1 MSAMTGPEFL
11 TRLVEATNA
20 HDVDRIEACFAEDYV
35 NVTPCHP
42 ARGFTGREQVRRN
55 WTTILGAVPD
65 LVAEVVDS
73 AEDGPHIWSEWE
85 MRGTRRD
92 GGAHLMRGVLVY
104 TVRDGLATQLR
115 FFMEP
120 VDDSPVDA
128 DQAVARLTT
137 GGEQ

>member
-1 MSAMTGPEFL
+1 MTGPEFL

-20 HDVDRIEACFAEDYV
+20 HDVGRIEACFAEEYL

-42 ARGFTGREQVRRN
+42 ARGFIGREQVRRN

-65 LVAEVVDS
+65 LVAEVVDFS
-73 AEDGPHIWSEWE
+73 QTGSQIWSEWE

-92 GGAHLMRGVLVY
+92 GSPHLMRGVLVF
-104 TVRDGLATQLR
+104 TVTDGLATQLR
-115 FFMEP
+115 FFMES

-128 DQAVARLTT
+128 DLAVARLT
-137 GGEQ
+137 GGVEP

>member
-1 MSAMTGPEFL
+1 MTRPEFL
-11 TRLVEATNA
+11 SRLLEATNA
-20 HDVDRIEACFAEDYV
+20 HDVGRIEACFAGDYV

-65 LVAEVVDS
+65 LEAVVLDS
-73 AEDGPHIWSEWE
+73 VEDGPRIWSEWE

-92 GGAHLMRGVLVY
+92 GAAHLMRGVLVF
-104 TVRDGLATQLR
+104 TVHDGLATGLR

-120 VDDSPVDA
+120 VDESPVDA
-128 DQAVARLTT
+128 DQAVEQVT
-137 GGEQ
+137 GGGVR